1 MAKLLIVDDER
12 NIRRS
17 LERFF
22 QSLSH
27 TVVTAEGGPHAAEL
41 IAAQPFD
48 LILTDYKM
56 AEVNGLELIVQA
68 RRRQPS
74 CLVILM
80 TAYATV
86 ENAVAAMKA
95 GAYDYVTKPF
105 SLDQIQ
111 HVVERALQL
120 QGLKAENRALRNAIE
135 EAPLL
140 ETHSAAMLRL

>member
-27 TVVTAEGGPHAAEL
+27 TVVTAEGGAQAAEL
-41 IAAQPFD
+41 IATQAFD

-56 AEVNGLELIVQA
+56 AEVNGLELIVEA

-105 SLDQIQ
+105 SLEQIQ
-111 HVVERALQL
+111 HVVPRPLQ
-120 QGLKAENRALRNAIE
+120 
-135 EAPLL
+135 
-140 ETHSAAMLRL
+140 